1 MKIGLFGLL
10 FVILLTL
17 KLAGVAGM
25 ATVSW
30 WIVFLPLIIPLAI
43 WAVVVGVFAALWHV
57 VTKR

>member
-25 ATVSW
+25 AAVSW
-30 WIVFLPLIIPLAI
+30 WIVFLPIIIPLAI
-43 WAVVVGVFAALWHV
+43 WIVVVGAFAALWHI